1 VGKQEADAALNH
13 SDSEVSFELFVVDC
27 GTLRDDLYQ
36 KSKHIATSLLF
47 QIMEVTTEKNW
58 ALRRQ
63 YEEMDS
69 VLNGY
74 QLLKPWLQQ

>member
-1 VGKQEADAALNH
+1 M
-13 SDSEVSFELFVVDC
+13 SFELFVVDC

-36 KSKHIATSLLF
+36 KSKHIATSLLI

-58 ALRRQ
+58 GLRKQ

>member
-1 VGKQEADAALNH
+1 M
-13 SDSEVSFELFVVDC
+13 SFELFVVDC

-36 KSKHIATSLLF
+36 KSKHIATSLLI

-58 ALRRQ
+58 GLRKQ

-74 QLLKPWLQQ
+74 QLLKPWIQQ

>member
-1 VGKQEADAALNH
+1 M
-13 SDSEVSFELFVVDC
+13 SFELFVVDC

-36 KSKHIATSLLF
+36 KSKHIATSLLI
-47 QIMEVTTEKNW
+47 QIMELTTEKNW
-58 ALRRQ
+58 GLRKQ

-74 QLLKPWLQQ
+74 QLLKPWIQQ

>member
-1 VGKQEADAALNH
+1 MGKQEADAALNH
-13 SDSEVSFELFVVDC
+13 SDREVSFELFVVDC

-36 KSKHIATSLLF
+36 KSKHIATSLLI

-58 ALRRQ
+58 TLRRQ

>member
-1 VGKQEADAALNH
+1 M
-13 SDSEVSFELFVVDC
+13 SFELFVVDC

-36 KSKHIATSLLF
+36 KSKHIATSLLI

-58 ALRRQ
+58 ALRKQ
-63 YEEMDS
+63 FEEMDS

-74 QLLKPWLQQ
+74 QLLKPWLQQQPVLDINKYQD